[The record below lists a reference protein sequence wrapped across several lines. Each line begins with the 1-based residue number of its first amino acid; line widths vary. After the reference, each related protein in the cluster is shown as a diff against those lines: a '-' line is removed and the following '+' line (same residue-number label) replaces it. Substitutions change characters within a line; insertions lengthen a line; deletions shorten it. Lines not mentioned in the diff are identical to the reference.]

1 MTSLP
6 IYLGYKYFRSK
17 KGAFA
22 SFTSIMAIAGLAL
35 GVAALVIVLSVMNG
49 FERELQTRVLGV
61 VPQLIIRNESAITQY
76 NDLIAQLI
84 ESPEVQAA
92 SPYIETQGLM
102 SANNRARGVFVTGII
117 PELEESIS
125 ILPNYMYAGSLDDLT
140 AKEGA
145 VIGGWLSRYL
155 GITVGDDITI
165 MTTNLRSSVLGSFPR
180 SLSLE
185 VVGIFELK
193 AELDQSLVLI
203 HHDLASNLLNLS
215 LESTQGVRI
224 KTSYLFEANDIGY
237 RLLDGY
243 VPQDEGY
250 YFTSWQR
257 THGTLFQAIQLEKK
271 LISLMLFLII
281 TVAAFNILS
290 TLVMTVKAKEREIA
304 ILKTMGC
311 SNAQLTGIFIT
322 LGMII
327 GVLGIII
334 GLILGLS
341 ITPNI
346 DSIIHFSE
354 SLINRSLMDSY
365 FINYFPYEFRLS
377 QLIQISISCIVLSLL
392 FSYFPASKAA
402 KLNPVTILRHE

>member
-61 VPQLIIRNESAITQY
+61 VPHLIIKNEELIENYDDAINQLIQ
-76 NDLIAQLI
+76 
-84 ESPEVQAA
+84 SPEVQAA

-102 SANNRARGVFVTGII
+102 SASNRARGVFLTGILPNI
-117 PELEESIS
+117 EKEVS
-125 ILPNYMYAGSLDDLT
+125 ILPEYMIAGSLDQLT
-140 AKEGA
+140 SKQGV

-155 GITVGDDITI
+155 GVSIGDSVSVT
-165 MTTNLRSSVLGSFPR
+165 TTNLRSSVLGSFPR
-180 SLSLE
+180 SLSLK

-193 AELDQSLVLI
+193 AELDQSLALI
-203 HHDLASNLLNLS
+203 HHDLAVNLLNLS
-215 LESTQGVRI
+215 PNQTQGIRI
-224 KTSYLFEANDIGY
+224 KTLDLFKANEIGY
-237 RLLDGY
+237 SLLEENL
-243 VPQDEGY
+243 PQDQGY

-290 TLVMTVKAKEREIA
+290 TLVMTVKSKEREIA

-311 SNAQLTGIFIT
+311 SNAQLIGIFLT

-327 GVLGIII
+327 GFLGIII
-334 GLILGLS
+334 GLVLGLL

-346 DSIIHFSE
+346 DSMIHFAE
-354 SLINRSLMDSY
+354 SFTNRTLMDSY
-365 FINYFPYEFRLS
+365 FINYFPYEFRSS
-377 QLIQISISCIVLSLL
+377 QLIQISISCIILSLL
-392 FSYFPASKAA
+392 FSFFPAYKAA
-402 KLNPVTILRHE
+402 QLNPVTILRHE